1 MTPRTLP
8 VINAIGCLVLTGVM
22 VLQWRKERA
31 LDASMHGLRTEL
43 AAARVKADE
52 EAKRRAALER
62 DIEVLKDSIAST
74 QQAAESVTRNL
85 VEKDQA
91 AAQLQTELNAAREQL
106 TLWEAALKARD
117 ERIVSLDANLA
128 ATRKRLDEAVAKLK
142 SAGAR

>member
-8 VINAIGCLVLTGVM
+8 IVNAIGCLALTGVV

-31 LDASMHGLRTEL
+31 LDASLHGLRTEL
-43 AAARVKADE
+43 SAAKGTADE

-62 DIEVLKDSIAST
+62 DIEVLKESIAST
-74 QQAAESVTRNL
+74 QQAAESATRTL
-85 VEKDQA
+85 AEKDQA
-91 AAQLQTELNAAREQL
+91 AAQFETELNAAREQI

-128 ATRKRLDEAVAKLK
+128 ATRKRLDEAVAKLR

>member
-1 MTPRTLP
+1 MTSRTLP
-8 VINAIGCLVLTGVM
+8 IINAIGCLVLTGVV

-31 LDASMHGLRTEL
+31 LDASLYGLRTEL
-43 AAARVKADE
+43 SAARGKADE

-117 ERIVSLDANLA
+117 ERIVTLDANLA
-128 ATRKRLDEAVAKLK
+128 ATRKRLDEAVAKLR